1 MRGALA
7 AVAALALS
15 GCWARPWTIDETER
29 IDQLLAYEVDDAD
42 QAALDG
48 LPVPH
53 DASSRAS
60 EYVPMSAP
68 IGMGQGRR
76 GPSGGRGGSKSSSS
90 TGISFPSL
98 PAPKAAKSR

>member
-1 MRGALA
+1 MRRALA
-7 AVAALALS
+7 AVAVLALS

-53 DASSRAS
+53 DASSTAAFY
-60 EYVPMSAP
+60 EPMSAP
-68 IGMGQGRR
+68 IGMGKGRR

-90 TGISFPSL
+90 SAISLPSL
-98 PAPKAAKSR
+98 PAPKAAKVR